1 MQYQLSETSIC
12 CSDFDALLNTIDTN
26 SDYWRSNTSDK
37 EKKRRGQHFTP
48 LSMAV
53 QLSVMSQP
61 KLISNVSI
69 ADPGAGTGI
78 LSTALACK
86 LKSEKLAETIS
97 FLGFETDSRLHDDLL
112 SAWSFFTAQ
121 SGVEND
127 ISLNE
132 DFTAV
137 AAQLLATGEIEGLQK
152 PSYIT
157 TNPPYNKLLS
167 TSPLAK
173 MLKDFGVPVSN
184 LYAAFVILATEW
196 LEDDSQL
203 LAVLPRSFCSGIYFK
218 KFRKYL
224 MEKLSIEHITLYKSR
239 SCFKNVLQENILICA
254 SKRKQSSRVRI
265 TVSEDPNSTPEYD
278 LVLPSSEILNENF
291 WALPRSINDIEGF
304 TKNQKRDLL
313 FKDTGLAMST
323 GKVELHRLSGER
335 KSKVI
340 YSSDFSETGGWT
352 WAEKKKPRFADVEDK
367 QLLDLPE
374 AGGYVVLKR
383 ISSNDGESPQRLMP
397 AWLSREVAGQES
409 IALENHVQYI
419 HKHGEALTE
428 KEGKLLCAFLRS
440 DEAQAVIRT
449 INGTTQIN
457 KSDIESLC
465 FPDF

>member
-1 MQYQLSETSIC
+1 MQYQLTETSIC
-12 CSDFDALLNTIDTN
+12 SSDFDSLLNTIDSN
-26 SDYWRSNTSDK
+26 SDYWRLNTSDK

-61 KLISNVSI
+61 KLMSNVSI

-86 LKSEKLAETIS
+86 LKSEKIAETIS

-127 ISLNE
+127 INLNE

-196 LEDDSQL
+196 LEDDGQL

-239 SCFKNVLQENILICA
+239 SCFKNVLQENILIC
-254 SKRKQSSRVRI
+254 
-265 TVSEDPNSTPEYD
+265 EDDCNIYD
-278 LVLPSSEILNENF
+278 LDNFKKKVNLLNNQNFDCAIFGPTDILNIISKDKSCIEKNFEESNNIINKYTLPEILVEDFIYEKKNYYGNQ
-291 WALPRSINDIEGF
+291 SIVWSPKGIQKIKLYLEEKIEQQLDFFISFLSQNNKINMILEKNKTTSQFLHKSTLDNDTECKLCDYDA
-304 TKNQKRDLL
+304 TKNKFNKTAFVSIRYYFLTL
-313 FKDTGLAMST
+313 VL
-323 GKVELHRLSGER
+323 
-335 KSKVI
+335 VI
-340 YSSDFSETGGWT
+340 II
-352 WAEKKKPRFADVEDK
+352 
-367 QLLDLPE
+367 L
-374 AGGYVVLKR
+374 VLC
-383 ISSNDGESPQRLMP
+383 S
-397 AWLSREVAGQES
+397 
-409 IALENHVQYI
+409 YYY
-419 HKHGEALTE
+419 
-428 KEGKLLCAFLRS
+428 LR
-440 DEAQAVIRT
+440 
-449 INGTTQIN
+449 
-457 KSDIESLC
+457 
-465 FPDF
+465 